1 MRGPLYFQLKNFVK
15 GDAFEAEADIGANLS
30 EFCDVDAIA
39 KIHKVPQEK
48 KNDKK
53 FLADLLVSRV
63 ATKDLA

>member
-15 GDAFEAEADIGANLS
+15 GDAFEAEDDIGANLS
-30 EFCDVDAIA
+30 EFCNVDAIA
-39 KIHKVPQEK
+39 KILKVPQEK